1 MFASAIQIFNSPYQQ
16 KQTFP
21 AYILKYFIYAEYSIF
36 QNHWKKWENKTEK
49 FTPIQTVKIRSRKS
63 NSNFSVPHINHFEE
77 RPICHN
83 NADKH
88 KKKKK
93 TLRDSCMG
101 EKWREDDRIKVMTKI
116 EKTAYHFQ

>member
-1 MFASAIQIFNSPYQQ
+1 MFALAFQTFNSPQ
-16 KQTFP
+16 KIKTNFP
-21 AYILKYFIYAEYSIF
+21 GIRFKIF
-36 QNHWKKWENKTEK
+36 YLCRIFNIPESLKKWGNKTEK

-88 KKKKK
+88 KKIPE
-93 TLRDSCMG
+93 RFVYG
-101 EKWREDDRIKVMTKI
+101 EKWNV
-116 EKTAYHFQ
+116 